1 MLGSFICR
9 GCVNPSAGASMVPQ
23 VLPAKPQH
31 SLHGGLSGNL
41 SLSPRWHS
49 MCHPHQPRAGTD
61 GWSGDSVAQPPHASS
76 QAAEGGPGGPQPQ
89 PAGSG
94 SSQEPTSCCIS
105 RDGCRTS
112 PRTSTM
118 PVCALGWRIKPQTHT
133 RRLVLF
139 HPSLGEQGLAKN
151 PSLISAGAPH
161 LWKYLYF
168 NPYTRPTCNQSN
180 TNSPCFPCKL
190 KTPIRQ
196 ISKDVSRLII
206 IHDILPR

>member
-1 MLGSFICR
+1 MQVPRAGTGARELHLLWLCELIPCEPSR
-9 GCVNPSAGASMVPQ
+9 GFHRYPQTPFPQ
-23 VLPAKPQH
+23 VLPAWGAEQEAQAVP
-31 SLHGGLSGNL
+31 S
-41 SLSPRWHS
+41 
-49 MCHPHQPRAGTD
+49 CHPHQPDAGTD
-61 GWSGDSVAQPPHASS
+61 GWSGDPVAQPPRLQRGVLGVQLALAAARSS
-76 QAAEGGPGGPQPQ
+76 PRVVFHGMAAGPAPQQSVHWAEGL
-89 PAGSG
+89 
-94 SSQEPTSCCIS
+94 
-105 RDGCRTS
+105 S
-112 PRTSTM
+112 PK
-118 PVCALGWRIKPQTHT
+118 LTHG
-133 RRLVLF
+133 RLVLF

-151 PSLISAGAPH
+151 PSLIPAGARH